1 MGGKNPLVI
10 LADAPPELA
19 TELAIEGAF
28 RSSGQKC
35 TATSRVIVE
44 EAVAQEMTERIVERA
59 AALQV
64 GNPLDPEVFIGPLV
78 DETQCASVLEYI
90 EIGKKEGAELLTDGE
105 RVTDGDLAR
114 GWFVE
119 PTVFTGVEPDATIAQ
134 EEIFGPVV
142 SVLVADDFDHAVRLA
157 NDTRYGLTASICT
170 TDLEKAHRFV
180 RDVDFGVAGVNLPT
194 AGLEFHVPFG
204 GRGDSGTDFKEL
216 GTAAVEFYTDLKTV
230 AIRFGGWD

>member
-1 MGGKNPLVI
+1 M
-10 LADAPPELA
+10 
-19 TELAIEGAF
+19 AIEGAF
-28 RSSGQKC
+28 RSSGEKC

-90 EIGKKEGAELLTDGE
+90 EIGNKEGAELLTGGE

-114 GWFVE
+114 GWF
-119 PTVFTGVEPDATIAQ
+119 VEPDATIAQ

-142 SVLVADDFDHAVRLA
+142 SVLVADDFDHAVRW
-157 NDTRYGLTASICT
+157 RT
-170 TDLEKAHRFV
+170 TPDMA
-180 RDVDFGVAGVNLPT
+180 
-194 AGLEFHVPFG
+194 
-204 GRGDSGTDFKEL
+204 
-216 GTAAVEFYTDLKTV
+216 
-230 AIRFGGWD
+230 

>member
-1 MGGKNPLVI
+1 MDTFRNYIGGRVAGRRRRRHPGWTRTRRMTRTPSGCFPTRSLPAAQSANARWVARI
-10 LADAPPELA
+10 LLSSWPTPPGA
-19 TELAIEGAF
+19 RYRVGHRRAF
-28 RSSGQKC
+28 RSSGEKC

-90 EIGKKEGAELLTDGE
+90 EIGNKEGAELLTGGE

-114 GWFVE
+114 GWF
-119 PTVFTGVEPDATIAQ
+119 VEPDATIAQ

-142 SVLVADDFDHAVRLA
+142 SVLVADDFDHAVRW
-157 NDTRYGLTASICT
+157 RT
-170 TDLEKAHRFV
+170 TPDMA
-180 RDVDFGVAGVNLPT
+180 
-194 AGLEFHVPFG
+194 
-204 GRGDSGTDFKEL
+204 
-216 GTAAVEFYTDLKTV
+216 
-230 AIRFGGWD
+230 